1 VWKATTDPKAIKRYM
16 FGADVT
22 SEWREGSAIAW
33 RGEFEG
39 KAYEDKGTIL
49 QIDPEKTLQYSHFS
63 PLSGAPDQP
72 ENYHTVT
79 ISLSGRGE
87 TTAVSL
93 TQDNNPSEKAL
104 EESERNWEAML
115 DGLKKYVE
123 GRG

>member
-1 VWKATTDPKAIKRYM
+1 MAR
-16 FGADVT
+16 
-22 SEWREGSAIAW
+22 RERDRLA
-33 RGEFEG
+33 RGVRG
-39 KAYEDKGTIL
+39 KGLRGQGDDSSD
-49 QIDPEKTLQYSHFS
+49 QKTLQYSHFS